1 MTGRRTVNRSGGRGS
16 GPSESGR
23 PPSGGLRNRY
33 ETTHT
38 GQAGHAD
45 QIVGLWRALG
55 LTLASA
61 LVWGIAHIWAGR
73 RVAGVTLVATYV
85 ALFGGLAMLVLT
97 SQQQLKQLVVQ
108 QFWLNTLVIGLIVLS
123 VAWAAVVLRSYLI
136 TRPAGLPTAMR
147 VTAGSLVVVLTA
159 MVCVPLVYAANAT
172 YVLRDTLGTIFNGDA
187 NTPKI
192 NTADPWKNKPRLNV
206 LLLGGDGG
214 KDRIGIRTDSMT
226 VASIDTK
233 TGNTLLFSLP
243 RSLQKF
249 PMPDRLKSRWP
260 NGYTGDPGDQ
270 GLLNE
275 LYIIGERH
283 PELEPGYPKG
293 RRGAHLLEDVTG
305 NLMGLHIDYYV
316 LVNLAG
322 FKDIVDAMGGV
333 TVNVTKRLPIGG
345 DDSPGHLRPP
355 TGYLNPGRQKL
366 DGEHALWFGRSR
378 HADDDF
384 HRMDRQKC
392 LLKDIAEQANPQ
404 KIVTRFEKL
413 AKAAQSTISANIPA
427 DLLPAL
433 ITLSGTVKQGAKLR
447 SLAFNPYKMPGFHVY
462 QPNITI
468 MRTQTAK
475 AIADSQHP
483 APTPT
488 PTTAKKK
495 RKRTATPTGSTSPA
509 QGPAAGQATSLNDIC
524 G

>member
-1 MTGRRTVNRSGGRGS
+1 
-16 GPSESGR
+16 
-23 PPSGGLRNRY
+23 
-33 ETTHT
+33 
-38 GQAGHAD
+38 
-45 QIVGLWRALG
+45 
-55 LTLASA
+55 
-61 LVWGIAHIWAGR
+61 VWGIAHIWAGR
-73 RVAGVTLVATYV
+73 RAAGFALMATYV
-85 ALFGGLAMLVLT
+85 ALFGGLAILT
-97 SQQQLKQLVVQ
+97 LGFQQQLKQIAVQ
-108 QFWLNTLVIGLIVLS
+108 QSWLIILVIALIVLS
-123 VAWAAVVLRSYLI
+123 AAWAAVVLRSYLI

-147 VTAGSLVVVLTA
+147 VTAGSLVLVLTA
-159 MVCVPLVYAANAT
+159 MVCVPLAYAANAT
-172 YVLRDTLGTIFNGDA
+172 YVLRGTLGAIFNGDA

-192 NTADPWKNKPRLNV
+192 NAADPWKNKPRLNV

-233 TGNTLLFSLP
+233 TGNTVLFSLP

-249 PMPDRLKSRWP
+249 PMPDRLTSRWP

-283 PELEPGYPKG
+283 PELEPGYPRGK
-293 RRGAHLLEDVTG
+293 RGAHLLEDVIG
-305 NLMGLHIDYYV
+305 NLMGLRIDYYV

-333 TVNVTKRLPIGG
+333 TVNITKRLPIGG

-404 KIVTRFEKL
+404 KIVTRFQQI
-413 AKAAQSTISANIPA
+413 AKAAQNTISANIPA

-433 ITLSGTVKQGAKLR
+433 ITLSGTVKHGAPLH

-462 QPNITI
+462 QPNIAI
-468 MRTQTAK
+468 MRAQTAK
-475 AIADSQHP
+475 AIAESRNP
-483 APTPT
+483 ATPK
-488 PTTAKKK
+488 PAAPTAKKK
-495 RKRTATPTGSTSPA
+495 KKKANPTSSPSPA
-509 QGPAAGQATSLNDIC
+509 GAPGQATSLKDIC